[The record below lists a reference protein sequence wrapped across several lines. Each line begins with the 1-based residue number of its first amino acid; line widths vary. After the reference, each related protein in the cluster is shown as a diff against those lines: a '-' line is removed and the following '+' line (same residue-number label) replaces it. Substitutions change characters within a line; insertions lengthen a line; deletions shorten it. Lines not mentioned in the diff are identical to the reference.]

1 MKYYRSDNLLTK
13 HHLVNLIKEN
23 NIYTRYLPD
32 SVDLNKLSK
41 DYLFTVSKY
50 IISQLIASLDAQTYS
65 QLYAAY
71 KNKESSKVFKKWDEY
86 EVSLPENV
94 LGSISLFNP
103 VHR

>member
-50 IISQLIASLDAQTYS
+50 IIS
-65 QLYAAY
+65 
-71 KNKESSKVFKKWDEY
+71 
-86 EVSLPENV
+86 
-94 LGSISLFNP
+94 
-103 VHR
+103 